1 MHNDAV
7 TALTKSGLASGIK
20 RTDNYN
26 AEFAGYI
33 RMYAELSP
41 QTVGE
46 SGWRPSTHYR
56 PALSLTAG
64 LTYIAHTGVF
74 TRVQSQQQ

>member
-1 MHNDAV
+1 MHNNAV
-7 TALTKSGLASGIK
+7 IVFAKSGLAGGIK

-26 AEFAGYI
+26 DEFAGYI
-33 RMYAELSP
+33 RMYTELSANC
-41 QTVGE
+41 
-46 SGWRPSTHYR
+46 WRVRVRPPSRCR